1 MKRIFIFA
9 LSILILAQAHA
20 FSQAEAQSSADII
33 TVSVST
39 VSPTYQ
45 TGDIVEIYGSVSVSS
60 DPLKA
65 FDVALIVK
73 APNGNL
79 IQVAQ
84 ITPGADG
91 YYSKSIQ
98 SSESWKEGT
107 YTVTANYDIKSASTS
122 FSFNA
127 VGAAAIDEVVEAA
140 EEVAEAAEAVA
151 GEVAEA
157 AEAVAGEVVEAAEEV
172 AEVIGVAA
180 GGLVCGSGTHEADGF
195 CIPDGSDS
203 FGLTYDSASVNGL
216 ILTAA
221 IAFGIAVAIIITL
234 RLIGKAGGSR

>member
-1 MKRIFIFA
+1 MKRIIIFA
-9 LSILILAQAHA
+9 LSILILAQAYG
-20 FSQAEAQSSADII
+20 FSQAEAQSSADVV

-39 VSPTYQ
+39 VSSTYQ
-45 TGDIVEIYGSVSVSS
+45 TGDIVEIYGSVNVSS
-60 DPLKA
+60 DPLRA
-65 FDVALIVK
+65 YDVALVVK

-122 FSFNA
+122 FSFSTES
-127 VGAAAIDEVVEAA
+127 AAIDEVVEAA

-151 GEVAEA
+151 E
-157 AEAVAGEVVEAAEEV
+157 EVVEAVE
-172 AEVIGVAA
+172 GVVEAA
-180 GGLVCGSGTHEADGF
+180 GGLACGSGTHEADGF

-203 FGLTYDSASVNGL
+203 FGLEYDPASTGGL
-216 ILTAA
+216 ILTAS
-221 IAFGIAVAIIITL
+221 IAFGIAVAIIIVL
-234 RLIGKAGGSR
+234 RLIGKAGRSS

>member
-1 MKRIFIFA
+1 MKRIIIFA
-9 LSILILAQAHA
+9 LSILVLTQAYA
-20 FSQAEAQSSADII
+20 FSQADAQSRADLI

-45 TGDIVEIYGSVSVSS
+45 TGDIVEIYGSVSFSS

-65 FDVALIVK
+65 YDVALIVK
-73 APNGNL
+73 APNGNF
-79 IQVAQ
+79 IEVAQ
-84 ITPGADG
+84 ITPNTDG

-122 FSFNA
+122 FAFSA
-127 VGAAAIDEVVEAA
+127 AETAAIEEVVEAA
-140 EEVAEAAEAVA
+140 EEVV
-151 GEVAEA
+151 EA
-157 AEAVAGEVVEAAEEV
+157 AEAVAGEVVEAAEEG
-172 AEVIGVAA
+172 AEVIEAVA
-180 GGLVCGSGTHEADGF
+180 GGLACGSGTHEADGF

-203 FGLTYDSASVNGL
+203 FGLEYDSASTNGL
-216 ILTAA
+216 ILTAS
-221 IAFGIAVAIIITL
+221 IAFGIAVAIIIAL

>member
-9 LSILILAQAHA
+9 LSILILAQAYG
-20 FSQAEAQSSADII
+20 FSQAEAQSSSDIV

-39 VSPTYQ
+39 VSSTYQ
-45 TGDIVEIYGSVSVSS
+45 TGDIVEIYGSVSMVS
-60 DPLKA
+60 DPLRA
-65 FDVALIVK
+65 YDVALIVK
-73 APNGNL
+73 APNGNF
-79 IQVAQ
+79 IEIAQ

-122 FSFNA
+122 FSFST
-127 VGAAAIDEVVEAA
+127 VGSAAIDEVVEAA

-151 GEVAEA
+151 E
-157 AEAVAGEVVEAAEEV
+157 EVVEAAGAVAEEV
-172 AEVIGVAA
+172 VEAA
-180 GGLVCGSGTHEADGF
+180 GGLACGSGTHEADGF

-203 FGLTYDSASVNGL
+203 FGLEYDSTSTGGL

>member
-1 MKRIFIFA
+1 MKRIIIFA
-9 LSILILAQAHA
+9 LSILVLTQAYA
-20 FSQAEAQSSADII
+20 FSQADAQSRADLI

-39 VSPTYQ
+39 VSPSYHA
-45 TGDIVEIYGSVSVSS
+45 GDIVEIYGSVSFSS
-60 DPLKA
+60 DPLRA
-65 FDVALIVK
+65 YDVALIVK
-73 APNGNL
+73 APNGNF
-79 IQVAQ
+79 IEVAQ

-91 YYSKSIQ
+91 YYSKSVQ

-107 YTVTANYDIKSASTS
+107 YTVTVNYDIKSASTS
-122 FSFNA
+122 FSFST
-127 VGAAAIDEVVEAA
+127 VKAAAIDEVVEAA
-140 EEVAEAAEAVA
+140 E
-151 GEVAEA
+151 EVAEA

-203 FGLTYDSASVNGL
+203 FGLSYDPASVNGL

-221 IAFGIAVAIIITL
+221 IAFGIAVAIIIVL

>member
-1 MKRIFIFA
+1 MKRVAIFA
-9 LSILILAQAHA
+9 LSILILAQAYG
-20 FSQAEAQSSADII
+20 FSQAEAQSSADIV

-45 TGDIVEIYGSVSVSS
+45 TGDMVEIYGSVSVSS
-60 DPLKA
+60 DPLRA

-122 FSFNA
+122 FAFSA
-127 VGAAAIDEVVEAA
+127 ETAAIEEVVEAA

-157 AEAVAGEVVEAAEEV
+157 AEAVAGEVVEAA
-172 AEVIGVAA
+172 

-203 FGLTYDSASVNGL
+203 FGLEYDSASTNGL
-216 ILTAA
+216 ILTAS
-221 IAFGIAVAIIITL
+221 IAFGIAVAIIIAL
-234 RLIGKAGGSR
+234 RLIGKAGRSR

>member
-1 MKRIFIFA
+1 MKRIIIFA
-9 LSILILAQAHA
+9 LSILVLTQAYA
-20 FSQAEAQSSADII
+20 FSQADAQSRADLI

-45 TGDIVEIYGSVSVSS
+45 TGDIVEIYGSVSFSS
-60 DPLKA
+60 DPLRA
-65 FDVALIVK
+65 YDVALIVK
-73 APNGNL
+73 APNGNF
-79 IQVAQ
+79 IEVAQ
-84 ITPGADG
+84 ITPNTDG

-98 SSESWKEGT
+98 SGESWKEGT
-107 YTVTANYDIKSASTS
+107 YTVTANYDIQSASTS
-122 FSFNA
+122 FAFSA
-127 VGAAAIDEVVEAA
+127 AETAAIDEVVEAA

-151 GEVAEA
+151 GEVI
-157 AEAVAGEVVEAAEEV
+157 EAAEEV
-172 AEVIGVAA
+172 AEVIGAAA

-203 FGLTYDSASVNGL
+203 FGLSYDPASVNGL

>member
-1 MKRIFIFA
+1 MKRVAIFA
-9 LSILILAQAHA
+9 LSILILAQAYG
-20 FSQAEAQSSADII
+20 FSQAEAQSSADIV

-45 TGDIVEIYGSVSVSS
+45 TGDMVEIYGSVSVSS
-60 DPLKA
+60 DPLRA

-84 ITPGADG
+84 VTPGADG

-107 YTVTANYDIKSASTS
+107 YTVTANYDVKSASTS
-122 FSFNA
+122 FSFS
-127 VGAAAIDEVVEAA
+127 VGTAAIEEVVEAA
-140 EEVAEAAEAVA
+140 EEVAEAAE
-151 GEVAEA
+151 EVAEA
-157 AEAVAGEVVEAAEEV
+157 AGAVAEEV
-172 AEVIGVAA
+172 AEAAGAVAEAA

-203 FGLTYDSASVNGL
+203 FGLEYDSASTGGL
-216 ILTAA
+216 ILTAS
-221 IAFGIAVAIIITL
+221 IAFGIAVAIIIVL
-234 RLIGKAGGSR
+234 RLIGKAGRSS

>member
-1 MKRIFIFA
+1 MKRVAIFA
-9 LSILILAQAHA
+9 LSILILAQAYA
-20 FSQAEAQSSADII
+20 FSQAEAQTARADLI

-39 VSPTYQ
+39 VSSTYQ
-45 TGDIVEIYGSVSVSS
+45 TGDIVEIYGSVSMVS
-60 DPLKA
+60 DPLRA
-65 FDVALIVK
+65 YDVALIVK
-73 APNGNL
+73 APNGNF
-79 IQVAQ
+79 IEIAQ

-122 FSFNA
+122 FSFST
-127 VGAAAIDEVVEAA
+127 VGSAAIDEVVEAA

-151 GEVAEA
+151 E
-157 AEAVAGEVVEAAEEV
+157 EVVEAAGAVAEEV
-172 AEVIGVAA
+172 VEAA
-180 GGLVCGSGTHEADGF
+180 GGLACGSGTHEADGF

-203 FGLTYDSASVNGL
+203 FGLEYDSTSTGGL

-221 IAFGIAVAIIITL
+221 IAFGIAVAIIIAL
-234 RLIGKAGGSR
+234 RLIGKAGRSS

>member
-1 MKRIFIFA
+1 MKRVAIFA
-9 LSILILAQAHA
+9 LSILILAQAYG
-20 FSQAEAQSSADII
+20 FSQAEAQSSADIV

-45 TGDIVEIYGSVSVSS
+45 TGDMVEIYGSVSVSS
-60 DPLKA
+60 DPLRA

-122 FSFNA
+122 FSFST
-127 VGAAAIDEVVEAA
+127 VEAAAIDEVVEAA

-151 GEVAEA
+151 GEVVEA
-157 AEAVAGEVVEAAEEV
+157 AEAVAGEVVEAA
-172 AEVIGVAA
+172 
-180 GGLVCGSGTHEADGF
+180 GGLACGSGTHEADGF

-203 FGLTYDSASVNGL
+203 FGLEYDSASTGGL
-216 ILTAA
+216 ILTAS
-221 IAFGIAVAIIITL
+221 IAFGIAVAIIIAL
-234 RLIGKAGGSR
+234 RLIGKAGRSS

>member
-1 MKRIFIFA
+1 MKRIIICA
-9 LSILILAQAHA
+9 LSVLVLTQAYA
-20 FSQAEAQSSADII
+20 FSQADAQSRADLI

-39 VSPTYQ
+39 VSPSYNA
-45 TGDIVEIYGSVSVSS
+45 GDIVEIYGSVSFSS

-65 FDVALIVK
+65 YDVALIVK
-73 APNGNL
+73 APNGNF
-79 IQVAQ
+79 IEVAQ
-84 ITPGADG
+84 ITPSTDG

-98 SSESWKEGT
+98 SGESWKEGT

-122 FSFNA
+122 FAFSA
-127 VGAAAIDEVVEAA
+127 ETAAIEEVVEAA

-151 GEVAEA
+151 GEVIET
-157 AEAVAGEVVEAAEEV
+157 AEEV

-180 GGLVCGSGTHEADGF
+180 GGLACGSGTHEADGF

-221 IAFGIAVAIIITL
+221 IAFGIAVAIIIVL
-234 RLIGKAGGSR
+234 RLIGKAGRSS

>member
-1 MKRIFIFA
+1 MKRIAIFA
-9 LSILILAQAHA
+9 LSILVLTQAYA
-20 FSQAEAQSSADII
+20 FSQAEAQSSADIV

-45 TGDIVEIYGSVSVSS
+45 TGDIVEIYGSVSVVS
-60 DPLKA
+60 DPLRA
-65 FDVALIVK
+65 YDVALIVK
-73 APNGNL
+73 APNGNF
-79 IQVAQ
+79 IEVAQ

-98 SSESWKEGT
+98 SGESWKEGT
-107 YTVTANYDIKSASTS
+107 YTITANYDIKSASTS
-122 FSFNA
+122 FSFSA
-127 VGAAAIDEVVEAA
+127 SDTAAIEEVVEAA

-151 GEVAEA
+151 E
-157 AEAVAGEVVEAAEEV
+157 EVVEAAEEV
-172 AEVIGVAA
+172 AEAAEGIVESA
-180 GGLVCGSGTHEADGF
+180 GGLACGAGTHEADGF

-203 FGLTYDSASVNGL
+203 FGLSYDSASANGL

-234 RLIGKAGGSR
+234 RLIGKAGRSS

>member
-1 MKRIFIFA
+1 MKRVAIFA
-9 LSILILAQAHA
+9 LSILILAQAYA
-20 FSQAEAQSSADII
+20 FSQAEAQTTRADLI

-45 TGDIVEIYGSVSVSS
+45 TGDIVEIYGSVSMVS
-60 DPLKA
+60 DPLRA
-65 FDVALIVK
+65 YDVALIVK
-73 APNGNL
+73 APNGNF
-79 IQVAQ
+79 IEIAQ

-122 FSFNA
+122 FSFST
-127 VGAAAIDEVVEAA
+127 VGSAAIDEVVEAA

-151 GEVAEA
+151 E
-157 AEAVAGEVVEAAEEV
+157 EVVEAAEGIVE
-172 AEVIGVAA
+172 AA
-180 GGLVCGSGTHEADGF
+180 GGLACGSGTHEADGF

-203 FGLTYDSASVNGL
+203 FGLEYDSASTGGL
-216 ILTAA
+216 ILTAS
-221 IAFGIAVAIIITL
+221 IAFGIAVAIIIVL
-234 RLIGKAGGSR
+234 RLIGKAGRSS

>member
-1 MKRIFIFA
+1 MKKAIIAA
-9 LSILILAQAHA
+9 LSILILAQAYA

-60 DPLKA
+60 DPLRA

-151 GEVAEA
+151 E
-157 AEAVAGEVVEAAEEV
+157 EVVEAAEGIVE
-172 AEVIGVAA
+172 AA
-180 GGLVCGSGTHEADGF
+180 GGLACGSGTHEADGF

-203 FGLTYDSASVNGL
+203 FGLEYDSASTGGL
-216 ILTAA
+216 ILTAS
-221 IAFGIAVAIIITL
+221 IAFGIAVAIIIVL
-234 RLIGKAGGSR
+234 RLIGKAGRSS

>member
-1 MKRIFIFA
+1 MKRIIIFA
-9 LSILILAQAHA
+9 LSVLVLTQAYA
-20 FSQAEAQSSADII
+20 FSQADAQSRADLI

-39 VSPTYQ
+39 VSPSYNA
-45 TGDIVEIYGSVSVSS
+45 GDIVEIYGSVSFSS

-65 FDVALIVK
+65 YDVALIVK
-73 APNGNL
+73 APNGNF
-79 IQVAQ
+79 IEVAQ
-84 ITPGADG
+84 ITPNTDG

-98 SSESWKEGT
+98 SGESWKEGT
-107 YTVTANYDIKSASTS
+107 YTVTANYDVKSASTS
-122 FSFNA
+122 FAFSA
-127 VGAAAIDEVVEAA
+127 ETAAIEEVVEAA

-151 GEVAEA
+151 GEVI
-157 AEAVAGEVVEAAEEV
+157 EAAEEV

-203 FGLTYDSASVNGL
+203 FGLSYDPASVNGL

>member
-1 MKRIFIFA
+1 MKRIIIFA
-9 LSILILAQAHA
+9 LSILVLTQAYA
-20 FSQAEAQSSADII
+20 FSQADAQSRADLI

-45 TGDIVEIYGSVSVSS
+45 TGDIVEIYGSVSFSS

-65 FDVALIVK
+65 YDVALIVK
-73 APNGNL
+73 APNGNF
-79 IQVAQ
+79 IEIAQ

-122 FSFNA
+122 FAFSA
-127 VGAAAIDEVVEAA
+127 AETAAIEEVVEAA
-140 EEVAEAAEAVA
+140 EEVV
-151 GEVAEA
+151 EA
-157 AEAVAGEVVEAAEEV
+157 AEAVAGEVVEAAEGIVE
-172 AEVIGVAA
+172 AA
-180 GGLVCGSGTHEADGF
+180 GGLACGSGTHEADGF

-203 FGLTYDSASVNGL
+203 FGLEYDSASTGGL
-216 ILTAA
+216 ILTAS
-221 IAFGIAVAIIITL
+221 IAFGIAVAIIIVL
-234 RLIGKAGGSR
+234 RLIGKAGRSS

>member
-20 FSQAEAQSSADII
+20 FSQAEAQSSADIV

-45 TGDIVEIYGSVSVSS
+45 TGDIVEIYGSVSMVS
-60 DPLKA
+60 DPLRA
-65 FDVALIVK
+65 YDVALIVK
-73 APNGNL
+73 APNGNF
-79 IQVAQ
+79 IEVAQ

-122 FSFNA
+122 FSFST
-127 VGAAAIDEVVEAA
+127 VKAAAIDEVVEAA
-140 EEVAEAAEAVA
+140 EEVVEAAEAVA
-151 GEVAEA
+151 E
-157 AEAVAGEVVEAAEEV
+157 EVVEAAEGIVE
-172 AEVIGVAA
+172 AA
-180 GGLVCGSGTHEADGF
+180 GGLACGSGTHEADGF

-203 FGLTYDSASVNGL
+203 FELEYDSASFGGL
-216 ILTAA
+216 ILTAS
-221 IAFGIAVAIIITL
+221 IAFGIAVAIIIAL

>member
-1 MKRIFIFA
+1 MKRIIIFA
-9 LSILILAQAHA
+9 LSVLVLTQAYA
-20 FSQAEAQSSADII
+20 FSQADAQSRADLI

-45 TGDIVEIYGSVSVSS
+45 TGDIVEIYGSVSFSS
-60 DPLKA
+60 DPLRA
-65 FDVALIVK
+65 YDVALIVK
-73 APNGNL
+73 APNGNF
-79 IQVAQ
+79 IEVAQ
-84 ITPGADG
+84 ITPSTDG

-98 SSESWKEGT
+98 SGESWKEGT

-122 FSFNA
+122 FAFSA
-127 VGAAAIDEVVEAA
+127 ETAAIEEVVEAA

-151 GEVAEA
+151 GEVI
-157 AEAVAGEVVEAAEEV
+157 EAAEEV
-172 AEVIGVAA
+172 ADVIGVAA

-203 FGLTYDSASVNGL
+203 FGLSYDPASVNGL

>member
-1 MKRIFIFA
+1 MKKVAIFA
-9 LSILILAQAHA
+9 LSILILAQAYA
-20 FSQAEAQSSADII
+20 FSQAEAQSSADIV

-45 TGDIVEIYGSVSVSS
+45 TGDMVEIYGSVSVSS
-60 DPLKA
+60 DPLRA

-151 GEVAEA
+151 E
-157 AEAVAGEVVEAAEEV
+157 EVVEAAEGIVE
-172 AEVIGVAA
+172 AA
-180 GGLVCGSGTHEADGF
+180 GGLACGSGTHEADGF

-203 FGLTYDSASVNGL
+203 FGLEYDSASTGGL
-216 ILTAA
+216 ILTAS
-221 IAFGIAVAIIITL
+221 IAFGIAVAIIIVL
-234 RLIGKAGGSR
+234 RLIGKAGRSS

>member
-1 MKRIFIFA
+1 MKRVAIFA
-9 LSILILAQAHA
+9 LSILILAQAYA

-45 TGDIVEIYGSVSVSS
+45 TGDIVEIYGSVSMVS
-60 DPLKA
+60 DPLRA
-65 FDVALIVK
+65 YDVALIVK
-73 APNGNL
+73 APNGNF
-79 IQVAQ
+79 IEIAQ

-122 FSFNA
+122 FSFSA
-127 VGAAAIDEVVEAA
+127 AETAAIEEVVEAA
-140 EEVAEAAEAVA
+140 E
-151 GEVAEA
+151 EVAEA

-172 AEVIGVAA
+172 AGVIEVAA

-221 IAFGIAVAIIITL
+221 IAFGIAVAIIIVL
-234 RLIGKAGGSR
+234 RLIGKAGKSQ

>member
-9 LSILILAQAHA
+9 LSVLILAQAYG

-45 TGDIVEIYGSVSVSS
+45 TGDIVEIYGSVSMVS
-60 DPLKA
+60 DPLRA
-65 FDVALIVK
+65 YDVALIVK
-73 APNGNL
+73 APNGNF
-79 IQVAQ
+79 IEIAQ

-122 FSFNA
+122 FSFSA
-127 VGAAAIDEVVEAA
+127 VGTAEIDEVVEAA

-151 GEVAEA
+151 GEV
-157 AEAVAGEVVEAAEEV
+157 VEAAEEV
-172 AEVIGVAA
+172 VEAA
-180 GGLVCGSGTHEADGF
+180 GGLACGSGTHEADGF

-203 FGLTYDSASVNGL
+203 FGLEYDSASTGGL
-216 ILTAA
+216 ILTAS
-221 IAFGIAVAIIITL
+221 IAFGIAVAIIIVL

>member
-1 MKRIFIFA
+1 MKRVAIFA
-9 LSILILAQAHA
+9 LSILILAQAYA

-39 VSPTYQ
+39 VSPDYK
-45 TGDIVEIYGSVSVSS
+45 TGDIVEIYGSVSMVS
-60 DPLKA
+60 DPLRA
-65 FDVALIVK
+65 YDVALIVK
-73 APNGNL
+73 APNGNF
-79 IQVAQ
+79 IEIAQ

-122 FSFNA
+122 FSFST
-127 VGAAAIDEVVEAA
+127 VGSAAIDEVVEAA

-151 GEVAEA
+151 E
-157 AEAVAGEVVEAAEEV
+157 EVVEAAGAVAEEV
-172 AEVIGVAA
+172 VEAA
-180 GGLVCGSGTHEADGF
+180 GGLACGSGTHEADGF

-203 FGLTYDSASVNGL
+203 FGLEYDSTSTGGL

-221 IAFGIAVAIIITL
+221 IAFGIAAAIIIAL

>member
-1 MKRIFIFA
+1 MKRVAIFA
-9 LSILILAQAHA
+9 LSILILAQAYG
-20 FSQAEAQSSADII
+20 FSQAEAQSSADIV

-39 VSPTYQ
+39 VSSAYQ
-45 TGDIVEIYGSVSVSS
+45 TGDIVEIYGSVSIVS
-60 DPLKA
+60 DPLRA
-65 FDVALIVK
+65 YDVALIVK
-73 APNGNL
+73 APNGNF
-79 IQVAQ
+79 IEVAQ

-122 FSFNA
+122 FSFST

-151 GEVAEA
+151 GEVVEVAE
-157 AEAVAGEVVEAAEEV
+157 EIVEAAG
-172 AEVIGVAA
+172 ALA
-180 GGLVCGSGTHEADGF
+180 CGSGTHEADGF

-203 FGLTYDSASVNGL
+203 FGLEYDSASTGGL
-216 ILTAA
+216 ILTAS
-221 IAFGIAVAIIITL
+221 IAFGIAVAIIIVL
-234 RLIGKAGGSR
+234 RLIGKAGRSS

>member
-1 MKRIFIFA
+1 MKKAIITA
-9 LSILILAQAHA
+9 LSILILAQAYA
-20 FSQAEAQSSADII
+20 FSQAEAQSSADIV

-45 TGDIVEIYGSVSVSS
+45 TGDIIEIYGSVSVSS

-65 FDVALIVK
+65 YDVAVIVK
-73 APNGNL
+73 APNGNF
-79 IQVAQ
+79 IEVAQ
-84 ITPGADG
+84 VTPGTGG

-122 FSFNA
+122 FSFSTTES
-127 VGAAAIDEVVEAA
+127 VAIEEVVEAA

-151 GEVAEA
+151 EEVAEA
-157 AEAVAGEVVEAAEEV
+157 AEVAAGEIVE
-172 AEVIGVAA
+172 AA
-180 GGLVCGSGTHEADGF
+180 GGLACGSGTHEADGF

-203 FGLTYDSASVNGL
+203 FGLTYDSASTGGL
-216 ILTAA
+216 ILTAS
-221 IAFGIAVAIIITL
+221 IAFGIAVAIIIIL
-234 RLIGKAGGSR
+234 RLIGKAGRSS

>member
-1 MKRIFIFA
+1 MKKVAIAA
-9 LSILILAQAHA
+9 LSILILAQAYG
-20 FSQAEAQSSADII
+20 FSQAEAQSSAEIV

-39 VSPTYQ
+39 VSSTYQ

-60 DPLKA
+60 DPLRA
-65 FDVALIVK
+65 YDVALIVK

-107 YTVTANYDIKSASTS
+107 YTVTANYDVKSASTS
-122 FSFNA
+122 FSFSTA
-127 VGAAAIDEVVEAA
+127 ESAAIDEVVEAA

-151 GEVAEA
+151 GEVVEA
-157 AEAVAGEVVEAAEEV
+157 AEAVVE
-172 AEVIGVAA
+172 AA
-180 GGLVCGSGTHEADGF
+180 GGLACGSGTHEADGF

-203 FGLTYDSASVNGL
+203 FGLEYDSASTGGL
-216 ILTAA
+216 ILTAS
-221 IAFGIAVAIIITL
+221 IAFGIAVAIIIAL
-234 RLIGKAGGSR
+234 RLIGKAGRSS